1 MKTILTAVIASAA
14 LLAGAPVLAD
24 EALAKKNG
32 CATCHDMSAKKVGP
46 TWKDIAAK
54 TGGNVAEIK
63 DAIVHGSKGKYGKIP
78 MPPQAKAAGD
88 ADALAKWIASI
99 K

>member
-1 MKTILTAVIASAA
+1 MKALITAIALSAIA
-14 LLAGAPVLAD
+14 FAGTASAD

-32 CATCHDMSAKKVGP
+32 CAACHDVSAKKVGP

-54 TGGNVAEIK
+54 ATEADVLA
-63 DAIVHGSKGKYGKIP
+63 AIDKGSKGKYGKIP
-78 MPPQAKAAGD
+78 MPPQPKAKAD
-88 ADALAKWIASI
+88 AAALAKWIVSL

>member
-1 MKTILTAVIASAA
+1 MKALTTAIALAA
-14 LLAGAPVLAD
+14 LAAFAGTASAD

-32 CATCHDMSAKKVGP
+32 CAACHDMSAKKVGP

-54 TGGNVAEIK
+54 ASEADVVA
-63 DAIVHGSKGKYGKIP
+63 AIEKGAKGKYGKIP
-78 MPPQAKAAGD
+78 MPPQPKAKAD
-88 ADALAKWIASI
+88 AAALAKWIVSI